1 MAESSAFTPIS
12 PNPYIVGNPVRDRS
26 MFFGREA
33 EFELVRRRFQTSHG
47 GLLVF
52 CGERRSGKTSI
63 LFQILDRRLGP
74 DFVPVLVDMQ
84 SMAITDEVDFLSK
97 VAEEISDALGEAAA
111 GISPPDFHSGS
122 SRPAIFQKFVHD
134 VLRALPGRKLVLL
147 FDEYELFENKIDAG
161 VLSPDVLHILAS
173 LMENKPVFLVFTGS
187 QHLERRQRDYWRIL
201 GASAYKRISYLERD
215 DALNL
220 IRKPVE
226 GVVTYGDGAV
236 EAIYRLTSGQAF
248 YTQAICQH
256 LVDLL
261 NDQQSHMASRE
272 HVFQVV
278 DNLVNNPLPQMIF
291 LWDSLERDE
300 KLVMAIL
307 AETLEVEA
315 DYAAQP
321 QLSRTIAK
329 RKYPL
334 DLDAGRIET
343 ALDKLFREHEL
354 LLKNAAKPPGYAFRM
369 DLWRLWI
376 RRMHSVWQV
385 MRELGLE
392 IRPPRRLSRRNI
404 IVAGVIVAFFAIG
417 GVITFIE
424 GIPQGVRDFKNG
436 WKASGDPTPAECAR
450 VTLEIEPATAAIRL
464 NGKQVAV
471 GIFEDSLEARDH
483 TFVVSAANYRDST
496 FVLTVDP
503 SRAAN
508 LRIALRPRLG
518 TLQIRTEPAGA
529 EVRVD
534 GVVRGKSPVLVAD
547 LQAPVAHRIEAAL
560 AGFGAA
566 TSEAFV
572 VADSTATISLRLTR
586 ATVANIHVT
595 SEPADAAVSVDGTPR
610 GRTPVT
616 LPALLHGK
624 HTFAF
629 RKSGHVPLDLDVV
642 VNETT
647 TQVRADLQQE
657 SPGILLVRGR
667 QPGSIYVDGVLR
679 KPNVPNSGDLSLAAG
694 LYDIMVVVSASGDT
708 IREAVEVFPGKRVE
722 FDFSERKLTR
732 QE

>member
-1 MAESSAFTPIS
+1 MVESSPFTPIS

-63 LFQILDRRLGP
+63 LFQILDRRLGSE
-74 DFVPVLVDMQ
+74 FVPVLVDMQ

-97 VAEEISDALGEAAA
+97 VAEEISLALGDAAA
-111 GISPPDFHSGS
+111 GILPPDFHTGS
-122 SRPAIFQKFVHD
+122 SRPATFQKFVHE
-134 VLRALPGRKLVLL
+134 VLRSLPGRKLVLL

-226 GVVTYGDGAV
+226 GEVSYADGAV

-261 NDQQSHMASRE
+261 NDQQTRTATRE
-272 HVFQVV
+272 QVSQVV

-291 LWDSLERDE
+291 LWDSLGRDE
-300 KLVMAIL
+300 KLVLSIL
-307 AETLEVEA
+307 AETLPGEA
-315 DYAAQP
+315 DWAGQP
-321 QLSRTIAK
+321 QISRTIAT

-334 DLDAGRIET
+334 DLDAHRIES
-343 ALDKLFREHEL
+343 ALDKLFGEHEL
-354 LLKNAAKPPGYAFRM
+354 LLKDAAHPPGYAFRM

-392 IRPPRRLSRRNI
+392 IRPPSRVPRRAMIAFGVVGLL
-404 IVAGVIVAFFAIG
+404 VAIYLLFPWPPPPPPPPPPWHMRAWVALD
-417 GVITFIE
+417 T
-424 GIPQGVRDFKNG
+424 D
-436 WKASGDPTPAECAR
+436 
-450 VTLEIEPATAAIRL
+450 PATAAIRL
-464 NGKQVAV
+464 NGKQVAS
-471 GIFEDSLEARDH
+471 GRFEDSLEVRDH
-483 TFVVSAANYRDST
+483 TFAVSAADYHDST

-503 SRAAN
+503 SRPSN
-508 LRIALRPRLG
+508 LRVLLRPRLG
-518 TLQIRTEPAGA
+518 SLQIRTEPTGA
-529 EVRVD
+529 EIRVD
-534 GVVRGKSPVLVAD
+534 GVPRGKSPVIVPN
-547 LQAPVAHRIEAAL
+547 LQAPVPHRVEAVL
-560 AGFGAA
+560 AGFGTAA
-566 TSEAFV
+566 TESRLA
-572 VADSTATISLRLTR
+572 ADSTTTITLRLTR

-595 SEPADAAVSVDGTPR
+595 TNPADAAVSIDGKAH

-616 LPALLHGK
+616 LPPLLHGT

-629 RKSGHVPLDLDVV
+629 RKSGHVPLDLEVV

-647 TQVRADLQQE
+647 TQVGADLQPE
-657 SPGILLVRGR
+657 SPGTLLVRGR
-667 QPGSIYVDGVLR
+667 QPGSIYVNGVLR
-679 KPNVPNSGDLSLAAG
+679 KPNVPNSGDLSLVAG
-694 LYDIMVVVSASGDT
+694 RYEVMIVISASGDT
-708 IREAVEVFPGKRVE
+708 IRESVEVLPGKRVE